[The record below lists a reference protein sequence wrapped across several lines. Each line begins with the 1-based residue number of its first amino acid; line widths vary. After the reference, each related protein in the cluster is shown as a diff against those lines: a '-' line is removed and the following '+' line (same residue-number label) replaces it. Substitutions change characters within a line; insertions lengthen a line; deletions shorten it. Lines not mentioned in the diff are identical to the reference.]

1 MSYDFLIEMGWKS
14 AAIAGGALL
23 LAAMLRSRAAAD
35 RGAVL
40 KIAVA
45 LLLALPAI
53 ALFAP
58 ALEIETPA
66 SSPPRTVASAPLH
79 SAAPASPD
87 SAPAASAAMA
97 STAPSVSTASTA
109 SSDGDWDDPSLLF
122 FLLYVGGVLM
132 VGGRLLAGL
141 WILRRWTRDS
151 VEVEAPEWREA
162 LVRAGGDP
170 LGIRLLASEEAS
182 SPLSWG
188 LRRPVILLDRDTL
201 RVPEEAD
208 AILAHEVAHVAR
220 RDWPSLILSRVAVA
234 LFWFNPLV
242 WRLDRE
248 VAQQAEEAADS
259 DAAAKVEPARYAQTL
274 LDWARLN
281 GRSVLPANA
290 IAAGEPGLSRRVK
303 AILDGRVARRSGSGW
318 AVAAM
323 LGCAAFAAPVAALEF
338 VPEAPEAPPAPLA
351 PKAPLAS
358 PAPLAPTARLA
369 AMVPLA
375 PEAPLAAA
383 PTAPAAPGAAP
394 APPALP
400 QVTILGPQPMPSGLP
415 LALANAMQAGTV
427 ARAPR
432 PPRPPLV
439 DHAAIEAEVERA
451 VAEAMRSVDIAEVSS
466 RAAGQAAAAVV
477 AAMKHGAVGMEAG
490 ARSME
495 AGAERMRSEAAKLK
509 GSRAYR
515 EEVIR
520 RNAARGD
527 RVTHEELL
535 EAADEMED
543 GAREMREGAREMRD
557 AAKDMREGRHG

>member
-1 MSYDFLIEMGWKS
+1 MSYDFLIEMAWKS

-58 ALEIETPA
+58 AVEIETPA
-66 SSPPRTVASAPLH
+66 PA
-79 SAAPASPD
+79 AAPAVAASPLAAVPPAAVEA
-87 SAPAASAAMA
+87 APAAAIAA
-97 STAPSVSTASTA
+97 APAA
-109 SSDGDWDDPSLLF
+109 AGDWDDPSLIF
-122 FLLYVGGVLM
+122 FLLYAGGVLM
-132 VGGRLLAGL
+132 IGGRLLAGL
-141 WILRRWTRDS
+141 WTLARWTRGS
-151 VEVEAPEWREA
+151 VEVEDPEWRAA
-162 LVRAGGDP
+162 LARAGGDP
-170 LGIRLLASEEAS
+170 LGVRLLASEDAS

-201 RVPEEAD
+201 RTPGEAD
-208 AILAHEVAHVAR
+208 SILAHEVAHIAR
-220 RDWPSLILSRVAVA
+220 RDWPSLILSRLAVA

-259 DAAAKVEPARYAQTL
+259 DAAAMVEPARYAQTL
-274 LDWARLN
+274 LDWARLS
-281 GRSVLPANA
+281 GRSALPANA

-303 AILDGRVARRSGSGW
+303 AILDGRVARRSGSAA

-338 VPEAPEAPPAPLA
+338 VAGAAEVPAPPLAPVAPNAPNALIARAPTAPAPLA
-351 PKAPLAS
+351 PRAA
-358 PAPLAPTARLA
+358 PAPLAP
-369 AMVPLA
+369 LA
-375 PEAPLAAA
+375 PGE
-383 PTAPAAPGAAP
+383 AAP
-394 APPALP
+394 APLAPLPALAP
-400 QVTILGPQPMPSGLP
+400 V
-415 LALANAMQAGTV
+415 AVAAAMQAGP

-439 DHAAIEAEVERA
+439 DGALIEAEVERA
-451 VAEAMRSVDIAEVSS
+451 VAEAMRAVDIAEVSS
-466 RAAGQAAAAVV
+466 RAAGEAAAAVV
-477 AAMKHGAVGMEAG
+477 AGMKHGAVGMEAG

-515 EEVIR
+515 DDVIR
-520 RNAARGD
+520 RNAARGE

-535 EAADEMED
+535 KAAEEMED
-543 GAREMREGAREMRD
+543 GAREMREGAREMRE
-557 AAKDMREGRHG
+557 AAKDMREGRHD

>member
-66 SSPPRTVASAPLH
+66 AEPAPVAAGAAFASALE
-79 SAAPASPD
+79 AAPA
-87 SAPAASAAMA
+87 PAA
-97 STAPSVSTASTA
+97 TFPTA
-109 SSDGDWDDPSLLF
+109 SSAGGDWDDPSLLF
-122 FLLYVGGVLM
+122 FLLYVGGVFM

-141 WILRRWTRDS
+141 WTLRRWTRGAS
-151 VEVEAPEWREA
+151 EVEAPEWRAA
-162 LVRAGGDP
+162 LARAGGDS
-170 LGIRLLASEEAS
+170 LGIRLLACEEAG

-188 LRRPVILLDRDTL
+188 FRRPVILLDPDTL
-201 RVPEEAD
+201 RTPEEAD
-208 AILAHEVAHVAR
+208 SILAHEVAHVAR
-220 RDWPSLILSRVAVA
+220 RDWPSLILSRLAVA

-259 DAAAKVEPARYAQTL
+259 DAAARVEPARYAQTL

-303 AILDGRVARRSGSGW
+303 AILDGRVARRSGSAW

-338 VPEAPEAPPAPLA
+338 VPEAPEAPEAPLA
-351 PKAPLAS
+351 PVAP
-358 PAPLAPTARLA
+358 P
-369 AMVPLA
+369 
-375 PEAPLAAA
+375 A
-383 PTAPAAPGAAP
+383 PTAPAAAP
-394 APPALP
+394 APLAPSSPAAALAP
-400 QVTILGPQPMPSGLP
+400 LAALASLAPPAPPKVAIVGAVPMPPGLP
-415 LALANAMQAGTV
+415 AALATAMQASARAEAV

-432 PPRPPLV
+432 APHV
-439 DHAAIEAEVERA
+439 DGALIEAEVERA
-451 VAEAMRSVDIAEVSS
+451 VAEAMRSVDIAAEAS

-477 AAMKHGAVGMEAG
+477 AGMKHGAVGMEAG

-495 AGAERMRSEAAKLK
+495 SGAERMRSEAARLK
-509 GSRAYR
+509 GSKAYR
-515 EEVIR
+515 EDVIR
-520 RNAARGD
+520 RNAARGE

-543 GAREMREGAREMRD
+543 GAKDMREGAREMRE
-557 AAKDMREGRHG
+557 AAKEMREGRHH

>member
-14 AAIAGGALL
+14 AVIAGGALL

-66 SSPPRTVASAPLH
+66 
-79 SAAPASPD
+79 AAPAALAES
-87 SAPAASAAMA
+87 PAALPAAAVETEAIMA
-97 STAPSVSTASTA
+97 AAAAAAERSPAPT
-109 SSDGDWDDPSLLF
+109 GNWDDPSLLF
-122 FLLYVGGVLM
+122 FLLYLGGVLM

-141 WILRRWTRDS
+141 WTLDRWTRGAC
-151 VEVEAPEWREA
+151 EVEAPEWRSA
-162 LVRAGGDP
+162 LARAGGAP
-170 LGIRLLASEEAS
+170 LGIRLLVSEESS

-201 RVPEEAD
+201 HAPAEAD

-220 RDWPSLILSRVAVA
+220 RDWPSLILSRIAVA

-281 GRSVLPANA
+281 ERPALPANA

-303 AILDGRVARRSGSGW
+303 AILDGRVARRSGSAW
-318 AVAAM
+318 SVAAM
-323 LGCAAFAAPVAALEF
+323 IGCAAFAAPVAALDF
-338 VPEAPEAPPAPLA
+338 VHGAPAAPLA
-351 PKAPLAS
+351 PLAPVAESVRLAPL
-358 PAPLAPTARLA
+358 
-369 AMVPLA
+369 
-375 PEAPLAAA
+375 APLAAA
-383 PTAPAAPGAAP
+383 PAVPAAPGAEP

-400 QVTILGPQPMPSGLP
+400 EVTIVGPGTMPAGLP
-415 LALANAMQAGTV
+415 AALAAAAQAGPM
-427 ARAPR
+427 ARAPRAPR
-432 PPRPPLV
+432 PPRPPYV
-439 DHAAIEAEVERA
+439 DGALIEADVERA
-451 VAEAMRSVDIAEVSS
+451 VADALRSVDIAAEAS
-466 RAAGQAAAAVV
+466 RAAGTAAAAVV
-477 AAMKHGAVGMEAG
+477 AGMKHGALGMEIG
-490 ARSME
+490 ARSMDLS
-495 AGAERMRSEAAKLK
+495 AARMLALADRFRNRDYRDSE
-509 GSRAYR
+509 
-515 EEVIR
+515 IR
-520 RNAARGD
+520 RQAARGE
-527 RVTHEELL
+527 RVTHEQLI
-535 EAADEMED
+535 EAAGEMED
-543 GAREMREGAREMRD
+543 GAREMRDGAREMRE
-557 AAKDMREGRHG
+557 AARDMREGRGD

>member
-40 KIAVA
+40 KLAVA

-66 SSPPRTVASAPLH
+66 SAPAPVVASAPL
-79 SAAPASPD
+79 D
-87 SAPAASAAMA
+87 SAPQAAPEAAPVPAQTTLSTVSAG
-97 STAPSVSTASTA
+97 
-109 SSDGDWDDPSLLF
+109 GDWDDPSLLF
-122 FLLYVGGVLM
+122 FLLYLGGLLM
-132 VGGRLLAGL
+132 VGGRLVAGL
-141 WILRRWTRDS
+141 WTLRRWTRGS
-151 VEVEAPEWREA
+151 AEVEAPEWLAA
-162 LVRAGGDP
+162 LARAGGDE
-170 LGIRLLASEEAS
+170 LGIRLLACEEAS

-188 LRRPVILLDRDTL
+188 LRRPVILIDRDTL
-201 RVPEEAD
+201 RTPEEAD
-208 AILAHEVAHVAR
+208 AILAHEIAHVAR

-259 DAAAKVEPARYAQTL
+259 EAASRVEPARYAQTL
-274 LDWARLN
+274 VDWARLN
-281 GRSVLPANA
+281 GRTALPANA

-303 AILDGRVARRSGSGW
+303 AILDGRVARRSGSAW

-338 VPEAPEAPPAPLA
+338 VPQASEAPPAPLA
-351 PKAPLAS
+351 
-358 PAPLAPTARLA
+358 RLA
-369 AMVPLA
+369 APGPIARA
-375 PEAPLAAA
+375 PI
-383 PTAPAAPGAAP
+383 AP
-394 APPALP
+394 APPAP
-400 QVTILGPQPMPSGLP
+400 PPPGAVRAPLGPLAP
-415 LALANAMQAGTV
+415 LAAGEAARPPLAPVALAAALQARP
-427 ARAPR
+427 AR

-439 DHAAIEAEVERA
+439 DGALIEAEVERA
-451 VAEAMRSVDIAEVSS
+451 VAEAMRAVDIAEVSS

-477 AAMKHGAVGMEAG
+477 AGMKHGAVGMEAG

-495 AGAERMRSEAAKLK
+495 AGAEQMRSEAAKLK
-509 GSRAYR
+509 GSKAYR
-515 EEVIR
+515 EDVIR
-520 RNAARGD
+520 RNAARGE
-527 RVTHEELL
+527 RVTHEELIK
-535 EAADEMED
+535 AAGEMEV
-543 GAREMREGAREMRD
+543 GAREMREGAREMREG
-557 AAKDMREGRHG
+557 AKVMREGRGD

>member
-40 KIAVA
+40 KVAVA

-66 SSPPRTVASAPLH
+66 P
-79 SAAPASPD
+79 APA
-87 SAPAASAAMA
+87 AASAATA
-97 STAPSVSTASTA
+97 PLVSAPQAAIEAAPVSAGVAAAPAGSTAA
-109 SSDGDWDDPSLLF
+109 GNWDDPSLIF

-141 WILRRWTRDS
+141 WTLRRWTRDAA
-151 VEVEAPEWREA
+151 EVEAPSWQAA
-162 LVRAGGDP
+162 LARAGGET
-170 LGIRLLASEEAS
+170 LGIRLLACEEAS

-188 LRRPVILLDRDTL
+188 LRRPVILLDPDTL
-201 RVPEEAD
+201 RSPQEAD

-220 RDWPSLILSRVAVA
+220 RDWPSLILSRLAVA

-259 DAAAKVEPARYAQTL
+259 DAAATVEPARYAQTL

-281 GRSVLPANA
+281 GASALPANA

-303 AILDGRVARRSGSGW
+303 AILDGRVSRRSGSRW

-351 PKAPLAS
+351 PE
-358 PAPLAPTARLA
+358 
-369 AMVPLA
+369 A
-375 PEAPLAAA
+375 PEAPEAVLARIASTAALARADALAPLAAA
-383 PTAPAAPGAAP
+383 PSAPPAPGAAP
-394 APPALP
+394 VPPAPPK
-400 QVTILGPQPMPSGLP
+400 VTIVGPGPMPPGLP
-415 LALANAMQAGTV
+415 LALAAAMQASPRAPRP

-432 PPRPPLV
+432 DPHV
-439 DHAAIEAEVERA
+439 DGALIEAEVERA
-451 VAEAMRSVDIAEVSS
+451 VAEAMRSVDISAVAS
-466 RAAGQAAAAVV
+466 RAAGEAAAAVV

-495 AGAERMRSEAAKLK
+495 AGAERMRSEAARLRSSK
-509 GSRAYR
+509 AYR
-515 EEVIR
+515 EDVIR
-520 RNAARGD
+520 RNAARGE
-527 RVTHEELL
+527 RVSHEQLI

-543 GAREMREGAREMRD
+543 GAKEMREGAREMRE
-557 AAKDMREGRHG
+557 AAADMREGKHD

>member
-40 KIAVA
+40 KVAVA
-45 LLLALPAI
+45 SLLALPAI

-66 SSPPRTVASAPLH
+66 SAPAPVAAEVAPLE
-79 SAAPASPD
+79 SVPLAATEAVTATR
-87 SAPAASAAMA
+87 APAASPAG
-97 STAPSVSTASTA
+97 
-109 SSDGDWDDPSLLF
+109 GDWDDPSLLF

-141 WILRRWTRDS
+141 WTLRSWTRGAR
-151 VEVEAPEWREA
+151 EVEAPEWRAA
-162 LVRAGGDP
+162 LARAGGDSF
-170 LGIRLLASEEAS
+170 GIRLLACEEAS

-201 RVPEEAD
+201 RAPEEAD

-220 RDWPSLILSRVAVA
+220 RDWPSLILSRLAVA

-259 DAAAKVEPARYAQTL
+259 DAAATVEPARYAQTL
-274 LDWARLN
+274 LDWARLS
-281 GRSVLPANA
+281 GPSALPANA

-303 AILDGRVARRSGSGW
+303 AILDGRVARRSGSAW
-318 AVAAM
+318 AVAAV

-338 VPEAPEAPPAPLA
+338 VEKAPDAPLAPSAPAAPPAPEAPRAALARIASVAALAQAIPPAP
-351 PKAPLAS
+351 
-358 PAPLAPTARLA
+358 
-369 AMVPLA
+369 
-375 PEAPLAAA
+375 
-383 PTAPAAPGAAP
+383 PAAVPSAPRPPGAAP
-394 APPALP
+394 VPPALP
-400 QVTILGPQPMPSGLP
+400 NVTIVGPGPMPPGLP
-415 LALANAMQAGTV
+415 AALAAGMR
-427 ARAPR
+427 ASARAPRAPR
-432 PPRPPLV
+432 PPYV
-439 DHAAIEAEVERA
+439 DGALIEAEVERA
-451 VAEAMRSVDIAEVSS
+451 VAEAMRSVDIAAISS
-466 RAAGQAAAAVV
+466 QAAGQAAAAVV

-495 AGAERMRSEAAKLK
+495 AGADRMRVEAGKLRSSK
-509 GSRAYR
+509 AYR
-515 EEVIR
+515 DDVIR
-520 RNAARGD
+520 RNAARGE

-543 GAREMREGAREMRD
+543 GAKEMREGAREMRE
-557 AAKDMREGRHG
+557 AAADMRKGRHD

>member
-14 AAIAGGALL
+14 AAIAGGALI

-58 ALEIETPA
+58 ALQIETPA
-66 SSPPRTVASAPLH
+66 SAPAPVAASAQRESASP
-79 SAAPASPD
+79 AAPEAEPVT
-87 SAPAASAAMA
+87 AASAA
-97 STAPSVSTASTA
+97 SPGSPG
-109 SSDGDWDDPSLLF
+109 GDWDDPSLLF

-141 WILRRWTRDS
+141 WTLRRWTRAS
-151 VEVEAPEWREA
+151 AEVEAPQWLDA
-162 LVRAGGDP
+162 LARAGGVS
-170 LGIRLLASEEAS
+170 LGIRLLASEDAV

-201 RVPEEAD
+201 RTPEEAD

-220 RDWPSLILSRVAVA
+220 RDWPSLILSRLAVA

-281 GRSVLPANA
+281 GRSALPANA

-338 VPEAPEAPPAPLA
+338 VPEAPEAPLAPPAPLA
-351 PKAPLAS
+351 PVASLAS
-358 PAPLAPTARLA
+358 PAPLG
-369 AMVPLA
+369 
-375 PEAPLAAA
+375 AA
-383 PTAPAAPGAAP
+383 PAVPPAPGAAP

-400 QVTILGPQPMPSGLP
+400 EVTIIGPGTVPAGLP
-415 LALANAMQAGTV
+415 AALAAAMQAGPM

-432 PPRPPLV
+432 PPRPPRPPYV
-439 DHAAIEAEVERA
+439 DGALIEADVERA
-451 VAEAMRSVDIAEVSS
+451 VAEAMRSIDFAAEAS
-466 RAAGQAAAAVV
+466 RAAGTAAAAVV
-477 AAMKHGAVGMEAG
+477 AGMKHGAAGMEAG

-509 GSRAYR
+509 GSKAYR
-515 EEVIR
+515 EDVIR
-520 RNAARGD
+520 RNATRGE
-527 RVTHEELL
+527 RVSHEQLL
-535 EAADEMED
+535 EAAEEMED
-543 GAREMREGAREMRD
+543 GARDMREGARDMRE
-557 AAKDMREGRHG
+557 AARDMREGKHD

>member
-40 KIAVA
+40 KVAVA

-58 ALEIETPA
+58 ALEIQT
-66 SSPPRTVASAPLH
+66 
-79 SAAPASPD
+79 AAPAPVAAKVPVAPATAVAPVVLAETRSAS
-87 SAPAASAAMA
+87 SAPSAAVPPA
-97 STAPSVSTASTA
+97 ER
-109 SSDGDWDDPSLLF
+109 GDWDDPSLLF

-141 WILRRWTRDS
+141 WTLSRWTRGAR
-151 VEVEAPEWREA
+151 EVESPEWRSA
-162 LVRAGGDP
+162 LARAGGDRP
-170 LGIRLLASEEAS
+170 GIRLLACEEAS

-201 RVPEEAD
+201 RAPEEAD

-259 DAAAKVEPARYAQTL
+259 DAAARVEPARYAQTL

-281 GRSVLPANA
+281 GANALPANA

-303 AILDGRVARRSGSGW
+303 AILDGRVERRSGSAW

-338 VPEAPEAPPAPLA
+338 VPEAPEAPPAPPVSFPVAA
-351 PKAPLAS
+351 PAAA
-358 PAPLAPTARLA
+358 PAPLAP
-369 AMVPLA
+369 LA
-375 PEAPLAAA
+375 PRAVPAPLAALA
-383 PTAPAAPGAAP
+383 PLSASAPPPPAPGRSP
-394 APPALP
+394 AVPVA
-400 QVTILGPQPMPSGLP
+400 P
-415 LALANAMQAGTV
+415 LALAMAMQASSN
-427 ARAPR
+427 APR
-432 PPRPPLV
+432 PPRPPMV
-439 DHAAIEAEVERA
+439 DGAQIEAEVQRA
-451 VAEAMRSVDIAEVSS
+451 VAEAMRSVDIAAISS
-466 RAAGQAAAAVV
+466 EAAGEAAAAVV

-495 AGAERMRSEAAKLK
+495 SGADRMRSEAARLRNKD
-509 GSRAYR
+509 YR
-515 EEVIR
+515 EAEIR
-520 RNAARGD
+520 RQAARGK

-535 EAADEMED
+535 EAAEEMED
-543 GAREMREGAREMRD
+543 GAKEMREGAQEMRE
-557 AAKDMREGRHG
+557 AARDMREGKHD